1 MKQQQTQKSTQKNH
15 PKNKGE
21 ASERDIEI
29 CTECISLMKTT
40 AEKCRSW
47 SKESESAICRGGLAT
62 SAFVC
67 EGIARSME
75 ECMSQIKKDHH

>member
-1 MKQQQTQKSTQKNH
+1 MKHQQTQKSTQKNNL
-15 PKNKGE
+15 KYKDQVS
-21 ASERDIEI
+21 ARDIEI

-75 ECMSQIKKDHH
+75 ECMSQIKKEHH